1 MPILIAPQKVDLTI
15 IKVLVDEKTKKHLES
30 LGIAINEVVRVI
42 SATSSSVIL
51 LIKETRLALD
61 KSVATKIFV
70 KEGNV

>member
-15 IKVLVDEKTKKHLES
+15 IKVLLDEKTKKRLES

-70 KEGNV
+70 KEGNA

>member
-51 LIKETRLALD
+51 LIKET
-61 KSVATKIFV
+61 
-70 KEGNV
+70 